1 MVDYTWLF
9 ARGTLKAHVVIS
21 EEEGRTLCGRKGL
34 KFEQPVANVYL
45 DTYKCVTCEKKLRE
59 GSGTK

>member
-1 MVDYTWLF
+1 MVEGKWLF
-9 ARGTLKAHVVIS
+9 ARGTLKAHYVTD
-21 EEEGRTLCGRKGL
+21 ETEGTTLCGRKGM

-59 GSGTK
+59 AKL